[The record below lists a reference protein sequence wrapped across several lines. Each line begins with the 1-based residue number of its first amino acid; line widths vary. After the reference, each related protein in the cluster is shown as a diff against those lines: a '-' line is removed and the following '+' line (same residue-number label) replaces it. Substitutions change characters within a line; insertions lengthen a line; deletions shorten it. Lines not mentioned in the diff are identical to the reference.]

1 VPPPGGRARLPGH
14 LLREELRIETDEID
28 RDTELVST
36 GIIDSPGV
44 VFLCTFL
51 ERNIGIEIPD
61 QDVNAEM
68 FDTIAK
74 TMDYVRDKQQ
84 G

>member
-1 VPPPGGRARLPGH
+1 VNDEETEAKFFQF
-14 LLREELRIETDEID
+14 LREELRIETDEID

-51 ERNIGIEIPD
+51 ERNFGIEIPD
-61 QDVNAEM
+61 RDVNAEK
-68 FDTIAK
+68 FEPVAK
-74 TMDYVRDKQQ
+74 TMEYARAKLQD
-84 G
+84 